1 MRLLRTFE
9 KVTNTTVPFEILERR
24 LGDIDA
30 IYAKCEL
37 AETELG
43 WKSKYSLEQMCKC
56 IVCKKTVSSSD
67 SRIVL
72 QARTSGAG
80 KP

>member
-1 MRLLRTFE
+1 MESFQIYNLGTGEGVSVMRLLRTFE

-56 IVCKKTVSSSD
+56 IVC
-67 SRIVL
+67 
-72 QARTSGAG
+72 
-80 KP
+80 